1 MLATRFAI
9 FEAHVR
15 LFLLL
20 CYFFYTPACWMSEPT
35 RTMGLLGDS
44 ERSPFWHGGFY
55 IFY

>member
-9 FEAHVR
+9 FETHVR